1 VPAACRLGVL
11 ALGDS
16 ITVGHGGMQAGMG
29 SQSWAL
35 WLASALALPYT
46 TLARNGDTAA
56 GVRRDQLPAIPG
68 ERYDLGC
75 LHIGV
80 NDVRAD
86 GWDARAYAAD
96 VDAVLAA
103 LAARCDRVLTL
114 TIPRALG
121 LPPAGAKVEEAN
133 AALEAAAAAHGAVVA
148 DLRDLAGAAHV
159 WADRVHATATGQV
172 ALADRAALA
181 LRAAGA
187 DVPRLPSELAR
198 PPRPDLLYAV
208 HYARRTVREHARA
221 AAARAGAAA
230 AGRAAA
236 ARRRRRR
243 SAGRPA

>member
-1 VPAACRLGVL
+1 MTCRLGVV

-16 ITVGHGGMQAGMG
+16 ISNGHGGMQAMLG
-29 SQSWAL
+29 SQSWAH
-35 WLASALALPYT
+35 WLAQALDLPFLK
-46 TLARNGDTAA
+46 LATDGATARDVA
-56 GVRRDQLPAIPG
+56 RDQVPRLG
-68 ERYDLGC
+68 ERRFDLGA
-75 LHIGV
+75 LYVGV
-80 NDVRAD
+80 NDVRDVA
-86 GWDARAYAAD
+86 WDAVAYERDFRRALD
-96 VDAVLAA
+96 A
-103 LAARCDRVLTL
+103 LAGCCERTLAL
-114 TIPRALG
+114 TIPRGLG

-208 HYARRTVREHARA
+208 HYARRSVREHARA
-221 AAARAGAAA
+221 AGTRAAAAA

-236 ARRRRRR
+236 ARRRRRP